1 MPSRRGKQKPAKRV
15 VALERV
21 CCFGIKMDASESQSA
36 QLTAMRTTEFKL
48 YPSKS
53 QAKKLDEWMS
63 HCCFLFN
70 KFLDQRK
77 KAYSRRKESISYN
90 DQCKTLTEWRRA
102 SESTRSVPADFQRDS
117 LRRVDR
123 GMKAFFRRCKS
134 GEKPGFPRF
143 KSAARY
149 NSIECLAAGSYIKT
163 NAIRIPGIGCVRA
176 RGQFGD
182 HPVQK
187 LLRVIRRASGLYAQV
202 LVEHKSIRHLP
213 ENNLEVGFDLG
224 LESFLVSN
232 AGEKIENPRH
242 LKRSSRKLRRA
253 QKRVSRCKK
262 GSNGRKKSV
271 RMLARIHEK
280 VSRQR
285 TGFCHRVS
293 RDVVN
298 RYQRIAVED
307 LNIKGLS
314 KGMLAKHVLDA
325 CWGKFIS
332 LLTYKAENAGRQ
344 LVKVDPR
351 GTSQECPNCGCI
363 RKKQLNERE
372 HNCSSC
378 GLRCHRDH
386 ASAQVVLQRAFRP
399 VSEEHVRLAL
409 TSKLSETRS

>member
-1 MPSRRGKQKPAKRV
+1 MG
-15 VALERV
+15 
-21 CCFGIKMDASESQSA
+21 ASESPSSELA
-36 QLTAMRTTEFKL
+36 VMRILEFKL

-53 QAKKLDEWMS
+53 QAKKIDEWMR

-77 KAYSRRKESISYN
+77 KAHSRRKESISFY
-90 DQCKTLTEWRRA
+90 DQCNALTGWRKA
-102 SESTRSVPADFQRDS
+102 SESIGSVPLCFQRDS

-123 GMKAFFRRCKS
+123 GMKSFFRRCKS

-143 KSAARY
+143 KSARRY
-149 NSIECLAAGSYIKT
+149 NSIECLAIGSYIKK
-163 NAIRIPGIGCVRA
+163 NAIRIPGIGCIRA

-202 LVEHKSIRHLP
+202 LVEHKSIGHLP

-224 LESFLVSN
+224 LESFLVSDT
-232 AGEKIENPRH
+232 GEKIENPRH

-271 RMLARIHEK
+271 RRLAIIHEK

-293 RDVVN
+293 RDIVN

-314 KGMLAKHVLDA
+314 RGKLAKHVLDA

-351 GTSQECPNCGCI
+351 GTSQECPNCGGI

-399 VSEEHVRLAL
+399 VSGEHVRLVL
-409 TSKLSETRS
+409 TSRLSETRS